1 MLELIIEKLKNL
13 DERKLKI
20 LYNFLLT
27 LDPGEA

>member
-20 LYNFLLT
+20 VYYFLQT
-27 LDPGEA
+27 LDPEKA